1 MDGEYL
7 AASSVAYSVF
17 GSACTFQNDGD
28 EVKYVLAISGG
39 IDSVVLL
46 HKLVQDGGHELTVA
60 HFDHGIRTDSA
71 ADARFVSALAA
82 YYGLP
87 FVMRRE
93 ELGEKASEE
102 LARRRRY
109 AFLREEAG
117 KLDARLA
124 TAHHADDVVETIAI
138 NLLRGTGWRGLA
150 VLDAA
155 DITRPLLTKTKQE
168 IREYA
173 LDHRLEWVEDS
184 TNGETRYLRNR
195 LRRTI
200 TSLLSY
206 EDKRQVLNAWQRQ
219 LRIKQEIDTELN
231 ELVEEHGQ
239 SRYFMTH
246 IGFTEAYEFLRYVIR
261 KESGISITRPQA
273 ERALIAIK
281 TARPRTS
288 YDIAEGVALWFTART
303 FVVKTP

>member
-1 MDGEYL
+1 MKYL
-7 AASSVAYSVF
+7 V
-17 GSACTFQNDGD
+17 
-28 EVKYVLAISGG
+28 AISGG

-46 HKLVQDGGHELTVA
+46 HKLVRDGGHELTVA
-60 HFDHGIRTDSA
+60 HFDHGIRPDSA
-71 ADARFVSALAA
+71 ADARFVRALAA
-82 YYGLP
+82 QYGLP
-87 FVMRRE
+87 FTGRRE

-102 LARRRRY
+102 LARQRRY
-109 AFLREEAG
+109 AFLRGEA
-117 KLDARLA
+117 KKYSARLV

-138 NLLRGTGWRGLA
+138 NILRGTGWRGLA

-173 LDHRLEWVEDS
+173 LAHRLEWVEDS

-195 LRRTI
+195 LRRKI

-206 EDKRQVLNAWQRQ
+206 EDKRQALNAWQRQ
-219 LRIKQEIDTELN
+219 LRLKQEIDAELAA
-231 ELVEEHGQ
+231 LGEENSR

-246 IGFTEAYEFLRYVIR
+246 IGASEAYELLRHSIR
-261 KESGISITRPQA
+261 KEGNVSITRPQA

-288 YDIAEGVALWFTART
+288 YDIAEGVTLWFTART

>member
-1 MDGEYL
+1 VE
-7 AASSVAYSVF
+7 
-17 GSACTFQNDGD
+17 
-28 EVKYVLAISGG
+28 
-39 IDSVVLL
+39 
-46 HKLVQDGGHELTVA
+46 
-60 HFDHGIRTDSA
+60 
-71 ADARFVSALAA
+71 ALAA
-82 YYGLP
+82 HYGLP
-87 FVMRRE
+87 FSVRRE
-93 ELGEKASEE
+93 ELGEKVSEE
-102 LARRRRY
+102 LARQRRY
-109 AFLREEAG
+109 TFLREEA
-117 KLDARLA
+117 KKYDARLV

-138 NLLRGTGWRGLA
+138 NVLRGTGWRGLA

-168 IREYA
+168 IRDYA
-173 LDHRLEWVEDS
+173 LGHRLEWVEDS

-195 LRRTI
+195 LRRKI

-219 LRIKQEIDTELN
+219 LRAKQEIDAELA
-231 ELVEEHGQ
+231 ELAEKNSQ

-246 IGFTEAYEFLRYVIR
+246 IGPTEAYELLRHIIR
-261 KESGISITRPQA
+261 REGNVSITRPQA

-288 YDIAEGVALWFTART
+288 YDIAEGVTLWFTART